1 MPTVTYYRGRPAQ
14 FWIAIMSRR
23 KPTRKASVDRGDAG
37 EGRADDQARAARRRR
52 PASAP
57 GTRRAA

>member
-1 MPTVTYYRGRPAQ
+1 MPTVTYYRGRPAH
-14 FWIAIMSRR
+14 FWIAVMSRR
-23 KPTRKASVDRGDAG
+23 KPAFKVSDDRGDAS

-52 PASAP
+52 PAIAP